1 MSSRTSP
8 WPVGTPCWVEVAADD
23 PEAVMAFY
31 AAVLGWTY
39 TDGVAPHHAA
49 TALLDGRPVAGIG
62 TTGAEADPAWTLYL
76 AVDDADAAADR
87 SAELGAMLLHG
98 PEDAGDA
105 GRLFVALDVGGA
117 VFAGWEHEAHVGV
130 GVVDEPGAL
139 CWVSSASAE
148 PGASRTFYRRLFG
161 YEYVETAEAGSA
173 TFHGAGG
180 PALGSIGSAGD
191 ALPHWLVHFGVA
203 DVDATVDAARDAGGT
218 LVAPHPGGAVLAD
231 PAGASFGVRVLT

>member
-1 MSSRTSP
+1 
-8 WPVGTPCWVEVAADD
+8 
-23 PEAVMAFY
+23 MAFY

-39 TDGVAPHHAA
+39 TDGVAPHHDA

-87 SAELGAMLLHG
+87 VAELGGLLLHG
-98 PEDAGDA
+98 PEEAGDA

-117 VFAGWEHEAHVGV
+117 VFGGWEHDEHVGV
-130 GVVDEPGAL
+130 GAVHEPGAL

-161 YEYVETAEAGSA
+161 YDFVEDAEAGSA
-173 TFHGAGG
+173 TFHGDGT
-180 PALGSIGSAGD
+180 ALGTIGPAGD

-203 DVDATVDAARDAGGT
+203 DVDGAVEAARSAGGT
-218 LVAPHPGGAVLAD
+218 LVAPRPGGAVLAD
-231 PAGASFGVRVLT
+231 PSGAPFAVRGLT